1 MHGRLW
7 IVESK
12 RAGWV
17 WVVLV
22 ALIWIV
28 HRWMHGRLLG
38 RHLELNHEL
47 GIQLLIPR
55 HNDFSALAK
64 GRQWLGTDE
73 EEVGQ
78 VNLSR

>member
-1 MHGRLW
+1 MHGRWWHMSSVGAWAVW
-7 IVESK
+7 I
-12 RAGWV
+12 AIG
-17 WVVLV
+17 
-22 ALIWIV
+22 IV
-28 HRWMHGRLLG
+28 HRWMHGRLLS
-38 RHLELNHEL
+38 RNLELNHEL

-64 GRQWLGTDE
+64 WRQWLGTDE